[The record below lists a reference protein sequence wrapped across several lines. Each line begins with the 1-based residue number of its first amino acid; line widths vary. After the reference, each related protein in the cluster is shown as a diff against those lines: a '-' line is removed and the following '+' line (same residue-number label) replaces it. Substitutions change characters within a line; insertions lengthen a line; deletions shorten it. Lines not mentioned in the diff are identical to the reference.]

1 MKEGNMSK
9 QLMFVILA
17 LMCCFAF
24 IACSSAK
31 APAEAAIKIADKAL
45 ADIKP
50 EASLYIPNQ
59 FKEAEDALASA
70 KENLK
75 KGEYQLAIKDARKLA
90 GKAKDLAATVAANKY
105 ELSKAW
111 QDMSSNLTVMMNS
124 IQSRIRIL
132 SNSPKLPAGLTRE
145 KLESTKGSLTMVT
158 QNWTEATEAFKN
170 GNLLDAVNKA
180 TTVKEKATAIMSD
193 LGMKTSE
200 SAK

>member
-9 QLMFVILA
+9 QLMFVIIA

-24 IACSSAK
+24 IACSTAK
-31 APAEAAIKIADKAL
+31 APAEAAIESADKAL

-59 FKEAEDALASA
+59 LKEAEDALASA
-70 KENLK
+70 KENLR
-75 KGEYQLAIKDARKLA
+75 KGEYQLAIKEAKKIA

-105 ELSKAW
+105 ELSKTW
-111 QDMSSNLTVMMNS
+111 QDMSGQLTGMVNAL
-124 IQSRIRIL
+124 QSRIRIL
-132 SNSPKLPAGLTRE
+132 SKSPKLPAGLSRE
-145 KLESTKGSLTMVT
+145 KLESTKASLPAIT
-158 QNWTEATEAFKN
+158 QTLTEASEAFKS

-180 TTVKEKATAIMSD
+180 TTVKEKAIIIMSD
-193 LGMKTSE
+193 LGMKVSE